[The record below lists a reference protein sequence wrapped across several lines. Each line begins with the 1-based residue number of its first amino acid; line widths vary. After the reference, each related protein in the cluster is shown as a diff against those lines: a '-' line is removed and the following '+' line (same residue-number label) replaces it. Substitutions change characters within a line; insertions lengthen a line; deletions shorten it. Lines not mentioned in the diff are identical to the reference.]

1 MKGSEGLVRIGQVLK
16 SNGTD
21 GELLISF
28 RGVDP
33 EEIDTD
39 EPVFIYYDGLPVP
52 FFVLSMTLRG
62 NGRALVK
69 LNDIDSLKDADE
81 AAGREVWASGADYG
95 EETEEDLGDL
105 VGWEVLDEKGRLRG
119 TVKDIEDIPGN
130 PCLVVKNG
138 GEEALFPV
146 NDDLLLSADP
156 DARRLSLRIPEG
168 L

>member
-1 MKGSEGLVRIGQVLK
+1 MKGSEDLVRIGQVLK

-28 RGVDP
+28 RGMDP

-52 FFVLSMTLRG
+52 FFILSLTPRG

-81 AAGREVWASGADYG
+81 AAGREVWAAGD
-95 EETEEDLGDL
+95 EEGDEEDLDDL
-105 VGWEVLDEKGRLRG
+105 VGWEVLDENGRLRG
-119 TVKDIEDIPGN
+119 IVKDIEDIPGN
-130 PCLVVKNG
+130 PCLVVEEG
-138 GEEALFPV
+138 GEESLFPV

-156 DARRLSLRIPEG
+156 EARRISLRIPEG